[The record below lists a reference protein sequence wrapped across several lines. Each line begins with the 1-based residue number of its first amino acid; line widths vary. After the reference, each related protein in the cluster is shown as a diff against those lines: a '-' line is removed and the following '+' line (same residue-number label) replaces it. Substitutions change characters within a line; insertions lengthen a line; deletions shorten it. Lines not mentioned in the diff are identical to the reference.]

1 MWGNLGISLFG
12 PLTGA
17 LVATTTGSVPLAI
30 AAIVVGCALG
40 ATLLGAS
47 AVFGATTGAPA
58 MVSMRGMLGR
68 RGSVVPTLLNIAQN
82 IGWATMEIIVIATAA
97 VAILGPAW
105 RWPFVILAG
114 AAATLMAVRPL
125 GSVRLL
131 RKVMVWLVLAA
142 SVFLFVQVLLQPRQA
157 IPQDSVLGFWPA
169 VDLAIA
175 GVISYAPLA
184 PDYSRHSRTR
194 RDAFWG
200 AFLGYGLAAVA
211 YYTLGVFAVANLGAA
226 DVITALITLPAG
238 AIAIGILLVDEVD
251 EAFAN
256 VYSTTMS
263 VQNLFPRLDR
273 RIVAVDHRRDRD
285 PARRAAGLQPV
296 PVVPVP
302 DRFGLR
308 AAVRGR
314 RGRLLR
320 GQRPALGR
328 QRSRPD
334 TRGAGRRLGLRL
346 RGVPAGLSRYRARLG
361 GLLDRRG
368 GHDRVHRPE
377 LARLLGRR
385 DPRRR
390 TGDAGP
396 RPGGQKQEAGPCG
409 LLRFV
414 TSAHVS
420 AVGHTCADVSRKVG
434 EDRHVIV
441 AHRGFAGRQPEMTR
455 AAYAEAI
462 AWCAKTQIPLGLECD
477 VHFSADDQLI
487 CLHDLHV
494 NRTATTRGRAI
505 EMTVAEL
512 KSLDFGSRW
521 VDQPAPAQ
529 RELITLAE
537 LLEMVRQARAD
548 HVPVSLEIETKH
560 PNPRGAR
567 VEVRLAEMLSALRWD
582 APGSPVRVISFDR
595 AAVKRLGRLLPGLDR
610 TFLIEK
616 QLGRWANG
624 RLFDGV
630 RVVGPD
636 LVLVRADPDFVARAH
651 ARGNRVNVWTVNEP
665 EDIEFCRELGVDGYT
680 TDYPDRVAATAQA
693 A

>member
-1 MWGNLGISLFG
+1 MSVTSSHLPAPETRTGATEAPLVLTTEPPRPLGFLDQLAMWGNLGISLFG

-68 RGSVVPTLLNIAQN
+68 RGSILPTLLNIAQN

-131 RKVMVWLVLAA
+131 RKVMIWLVLAA
-142 SVFLFVQVLLQPRQA
+142 SVFLFVQVMLQPRQA
-157 IPQDSVLGFWPA
+157 VPQDSVLGFWPA

-175 GVISYAPLA
+175 GVISYAALA
-184 PDYSRHSRTR
+184 PDYSRHSRNR

-273 RIVAVDHRRDRD
+273 RFVAV
-285 PARRAAGLQPV
+285 AIGVIATLLAGMLDFSQYQSFLFLIGSVFV
-296 PVVPVP
+296 PLFAV
-302 DRFGLR
+302 
-308 AAVRGR
+308 AAVDFFAVS
-314 RGRLLR
+314 
-320 GQRPALGR
+320 GQRWDVSDRARIRLAPV
-328 QRSRPD
+328 D
-334 TRGAGRRLGLRL
+334 RLGLRL
-346 RGVPAGLSRYRARLG
+346 RGVPAGLSRYRAGLG
-361 GLLDRRG
+361 GFLDRRG
-368 GHDRVHRPE
+368 GHDRVHGPE
-377 LARLLGRR
+377 LARFLGRR

-396 RPGGQKQEAGPCG
+396 RPGGQQQGAGLCG

-420 AVGHTCADVSRKVG
+420 AIGQH
-434 EDRHVIV
+434 
-441 AHRGFAGRQPEMTR
+441 
-455 AAYAEAI
+455 
-462 AWCAKTQIPLGLECD
+462 L
-477 VHFSADDQLI
+477 
-487 CLHDLHV
+487 
-494 NRTATTRGRAI
+494 RGR
-505 EMTVAEL
+505 
-512 KSLDFGSRW
+512 
-521 VDQPAPAQ
+521 
-529 RELITLAE
+529 
-537 LLEMVRQARAD
+537 
-548 HVPVSLEIETKH
+548 
-560 PNPRGAR
+560 
-567 VEVRLAEMLSALRWD
+567 
-582 APGSPVRVISFDR
+582 
-595 AAVKRLGRLLPGLDR
+595 
-610 TFLIEK
+610 
-616 QLGRWANG
+616 
-624 RLFDGV
+624 
-630 RVVGPD
+630 
-636 LVLVRADPDFVARAH
+636 
-651 ARGNRVNVWTVNEP
+651 
-665 EDIEFCRELGVDGYT
+665 
-680 TDYPDRVAATAQA
+680 
-693 A
+693 